1 MLASVV
7 TQFVS
12 KDGWRVRQNTG
23 KPYRASE
30 YSELENDMPGKPQVV
45 LRVMGCVER
54 SKNLHDKRDTE
65 YDTDTRSCCWILR
78 GGFFVAGFGV
88 LWCELV
94 MKKPVFK
101 LFWLLLCML
110 ILEGCGQRQ
119 GGKALESQASESQ
132 RQELISYEIGDA
144 EVTITRCDEA
154 AEGEVVIPDEI
165 EGLPV
170 ISIGGSAFSA
180 CGGLTS
186 ITIPDSVTSIGD
198 GAFAGCLNLNSVT
211 ILDSVTSIGTYAF
224 GDCSNLTSITIP
236 QAFHSEDEASR
247 LGLDKLWPDG
257 FFLPDSTSK

>member
-1 MLASVV
+1 
-7 TQFVS
+7 
-12 KDGWRVRQNTG
+12 
-23 KPYRASE
+23 
-30 YSELENDMPGKPQVV
+30 
-45 LRVMGCVER
+45 
-54 SKNLHDKRDTE
+54 
-65 YDTDTRSCCWILR
+65 
-78 GGFFVAGFGV
+78 VAGFSV

-101 LFWLLLCML
+101 LFWLLLCIL

-170 ISIGGSAFSA
+170 TSIGGSAFSA

-186 ITIPDSVTSIGD
+186 ITILDSVTSIGD

-211 ILDSVTSIGTYAF
+211 ILDSVTSIGEGAFMVCPRLTSINIPDSVTSIGGGAFVDCSMLTSITIPDSVTSIGAYAF

-257 FFLPDSTSK
+257 FSLPDSAGN

>member
-1 MLASVV
+1 
-7 TQFVS
+7 
-12 KDGWRVRQNTG
+12 
-23 KPYRASE
+23 
-30 YSELENDMPGKPQVV
+30 
-45 LRVMGCVER
+45 
-54 SKNLHDKRDTE
+54 
-65 YDTDTRSCCWILR
+65 
-78 GGFFVAGFGV
+78 
-88 LWCELV
+88 
-94 MKKPVFK
+94 
-101 LFWLLLCML
+101 ML

-119 GGKALESQASESQ
+119 GGKALESQ

-170 ISIGGSAFSA
+170 TSIGGSAFSA

-211 ILDSVTSIGTYAF
+211 ILDSVTSIGEGAFMVCPRLTSINIPDSVTSIGGGAFVDCSMLTSITIPDSVTSIGAYAF

-257 FFLPDSTSK
+257 FSLPDSAGN

>member
-1 MLASVV
+1 M
-7 TQFVS
+7 
-12 KDGWRVRQNTG
+12 
-23 KPYRASE
+23 
-30 YSELENDMPGKPQVV
+30 
-45 LRVMGCVER
+45 
-54 SKNLHDKRDTE
+54 
-65 YDTDTRSCCWILR
+65 
-78 GGFFVAGFGV
+78 AGFGV

-101 LFWLLLCML
+101 LFWLLLCIL

-144 EVTITRCDEA
+144 EVTITLCDEA

-170 ISIGGSAFSA
+170 TSIGGSAFSA
-180 CGGLTS
+180 CGGLNS

-211 ILDSVTSIGTYAF
+211 ILDSVTSIGEGAFMVCPRLTSINIPDSVTSIGGGAFVDCSMLTSITIPDSVTSIGAYAF

-257 FFLPDSTSK
+257 FSLPDSAGN